1 MADKKAK
8 LNIANFELSPRIFW
22 AAVAFCILL
31 KLVLSSFQLIQIFPE
46 NAPIDDELMLN
57 AAKSI
62 RNGNW
67 LGEYNWL
74 TISKHMFFSV
84 WLCFLNILH
93 IPYVIGGQLLYC
105 ACCAVMTC
113 ALSPIF
119 HKRIQSFI
127 IFFVLWFSPYS
138 FASFTLRVYRDN
150 IFPSLC
156 LLFFA
161 GMLGLCLRA
170 NRGLKRSVPF
180 AAAAGFGLGLAL
192 ITREDG
198 IWLLPFAVCASAF
211 YILFFIC
218 KKSDAKQKLCGL
230 YSIVCSLLICISCVG
245 IYSFMNYL
253 YYGRFCVS
261 DFTSPEFSAVIS
273 AFKRADTDVPH
284 KRILICSDTHK
295 KIYSA
300 VPDAAKLGELLETPK
315 YMNGYGDIELGE
327 YTSGGFCWALRRAA
341 YDSGFA
347 PDAQSAKLFYEK
359 LASDI
364 NAACDSGQIE
374 SRDGSLSLGGA
385 FTVPFDRSYIAPT
398 MSEIGRSLRVL
409 LLFEQTSAMAPL
421 SYSTPK
427 QALESEIFTFTKSS
441 KTAIANTALPYY
453 TSAERAAGICF
464 SIISWCYRL
473 LIFPA
478 LFLGLKFIF
487 SCIVNS
493 ANELRKKRFTVNGLF
508 SILLLGLLCSIL
520 LRVSIVS
527 YTEATNY
534 LIGTYL
540 LYLSSAG
547 PLILLI
553 ASLGTARLF
562 ADVTNAEKCD

>member
-57 AAKSI
+57 AANSI

-67 LGEYNWL
+67 LGEYSWL

-93 IPYVIGGQLLYC
+93 IPYVIGGELLYC

-119 HKRIQSFI
+119 HKRIQRFI

-170 NRGLKRSVPF
+170 NRGFKRSVPF

-230 YSIVCSLLICISCVG
+230 YSIVCSLLICI
-245 IYSFMNYL
+245 
-253 YYGRFCVS
+253 
-261 DFTSPEFSAVIS
+261 
-273 AFKRADTDVPH
+273 
-284 KRILICSDTHK
+284 
-295 KIYSA
+295 
-300 VPDAAKLGELLETPK
+300 
-315 YMNGYGDIELGE
+315 
-327 YTSGGFCWALRRAA
+327 
-341 YDSGFA
+341 
-347 PDAQSAKLFYEK
+347 
-359 LASDI
+359 
-364 NAACDSGQIE
+364 
-374 SRDGSLSLGGA
+374 
-385 FTVPFDRSYIAPT
+385 
-398 MSEIGRSLRVL
+398 
-409 LLFEQTSAMAPL
+409 
-421 SYSTPK
+421 
-427 QALESEIFTFTKSS
+427 
-441 KTAIANTALPYY
+441 
-453 TSAERAAGICF
+453 
-464 SIISWCYRL
+464 
-473 LIFPA
+473 
-478 LFLGLKFIF
+478 
-487 SCIVNS
+487 
-493 ANELRKKRFTVNGLF
+493 
-508 SILLLGLLCSIL
+508 
-520 LRVSIVS
+520 
-527 YTEATNY
+527 
-534 LIGTYL
+534 
-540 LYLSSAG
+540 
-547 PLILLI
+547 
-553 ASLGTARLF
+553 
-562 ADVTNAEKCD
+562 